1 MNENNR
7 QSHNR
12 TFLKHATVLAETGH
26 CSDILFFRDT
36 FSDRDVM
43 LDWHTDLKLITVT
56 QHASEA
62 SRDGSRYTLP
72 VRLFSDGRLR
82 QLRSALL
89 LGLVHG
95 FIKTDEKICCIGGL
109 PTSDR
114 LDTVILLEVQREIQP
129 IFEENNDLLP
139 SEVRPEVFE
148 RVLSLATELATEGRE
163 GHAVGCL
170 FVLGNVDR
178 LSPYVHPLILNP
190 FFGYAAGDRNILTT
204 AVDETVK
211 EYALLD
217 GAFII
222 NGEKY
227 WLTKPM
233 RESLVTSLDR
243 FQKAGIDNFPFVL
256 GSIQTQLPCNV
267 LDGMITQLEVYATQ
281 CMGVTTAHQMA
292 AQALQ
297 TEEELLDYD
306 YTNGYPE
313 MLKYTL

>member
-1 MNENNR
+1 MKTDLISEDRKVYNR
-7 QSHNR
+7 G
-12 TFLKHATVLAETGH
+12 FLKQAVKLAETGQ
-26 CSDILFFRDT
+26 CSSVLFFRDT
-36 FSDRDVM
+36 FADPNTSFDIK
-43 LDWHTDLKLITVT
+43 TSLKLITVT

-72 VRLFSDGRLR
+72 VRLSDGRLM

-89 LGLVHG
+89 LGLIHG
-95 FIKTDEKICCIGGL
+95 YIKADEKICCIGGL

-129 IFEENNDLLP
+129 IFAENNDLLP

-190 FFGYAAGDRNILTT
+190 FFGYAAADRNVLT
-204 AVDETVK
+204 ASVDETVK

-222 NGEKY
+222 NGDGVIDSAG
-227 WLTKPM
+227 
-233 RESLVTSLDR
+233 SL
-243 FQKAGIDNFPFVL
+243 
-256 GSIQTQLPCNV
+256 IQTDEYVRLPSG
-267 LDGMITQLEVYATQ
+267 LGTRHATAVAISKAVD
-281 CMGVTTAHQMA
+281 CIAVTVSSSTRQVCLFRKGIMFPLFTKGLGCGNA
-292 AQALQ
+292 
-297 TEEELLDYD
+297 T
-306 YTNGYPE
+306 
-313 MLKYTL
+313 

>member
-1 MNENNR
+1 MSENNR
-7 QSHNR
+7 QNRNR
-12 TFLKHATVLAETGH
+12 TFLKHATALAETGH

-72 VRLFSDGRLR
+72 VRLSDGRLT

-109 PTSDR
+109 PDSDR
-114 LDTVILLEVQREIQP
+114 LDTVLLLDVGLEIQP
-129 IFEENNDLLP
+129 IFAENNDLLP

-170 FVLGNVDR
+170 FVLGNIDR

-190 FFGYAAGDRNILTT
+190 FFGYAAADRNVLT
-204 AVDETVK
+204 ASVDETVK

-222 NGEKY
+222 NGDGVIDSAG
-227 WLTKPM
+227 
-233 RESLVTSLDR
+233 SL
-243 FQKAGIDNFPFVL
+243 
-256 GSIQTQLPCNV
+256 IQTDEYVHLPSGLGTRHAAAVAISKAVDCVAMTVSSSTRQICLFRKGIMFPLFAKGFGCGN
-267 LDGMITQLEVYATQ
+267 AT
-281 CMGVTTAHQMA
+281 
-292 AQALQ
+292 
-297 TEEELLDYD
+297 
-306 YTNGYPE
+306 
-313 MLKYTL
+313 

>member
-1 MNENNR
+1 MKTDLISEDRKVYNR
-7 QSHNR
+7 G
-12 TFLKHATVLAETGH
+12 FLKQAVKLAETGQ
-26 CSDILFFRDT
+26 CAGILFFRDT

-62 SRDGSRYTLP
+62 SRDGSRYILP
-72 VRLFSDGRLR
+72 VRLSDGRLT

-109 PTSDR
+109 PDSDR
-114 LDTVILLEVQREIQP
+114 LDTVLLLDVGLEIQP
-129 IFEENNDLLP
+129 IFAENNDLLP

-178 LSPYVHPLILNP
+178 LAPYVHPLILNP
-190 FFGYAAGDRNILTT
+190 FFGYAAADRNVLT
-204 AVDETVK
+204 ASVDETVK

-217 GAFII
+217 GAFVI
-222 NGEKY
+222 NGDGVIDSAG
-227 WLTKPM
+227 
-233 RESLVTSLDR
+233 SL
-243 FQKAGIDNFPFVL
+243 
-256 GSIQTQLPCNV
+256 IQTDEYVHLPSG
-267 LDGMITQLEVYATQ
+267 LGTR
-281 CMGVTTAHQMA
+281 HA
-292 AQALQ
+292 AAVAISKAVDCIAMTVSSSTRQICLFRKGTMFSLFAKGFGCGNM
-297 TEEELLDYD
+297 T
-306 YTNGYPE
+306 
-313 MLKYTL
+313 